1 MEDFPVVA
9 EEGEA
14 MGPLAATT
22 AAELSFG
29 RGAGMKLEMDGGPLY
44 LPAPQSLR
52 IWVQKFSQLK
62 QFLLPVGPA
71 EL

>member
-1 MEDFPVVA
+1 MDAPA
-9 EEGEA
+9 GA
-14 MGPLAATT
+14 DLGGAIGPLAATT
-22 AAELSFG
+22 AATLSFG

-52 IWVQKFSQLK
+52 ICVQKFSQLR